1 MFSVPEQFSAATKAN
16 FYTQLSLMTSLTDKT
31 FESVEK
37 FIELNM
43 NAAKSS
49 LEEST
54 ATAKE
59 LLGAK
64 DPQDFFNLTSSHA
77 QPVAEK
83 ALAYG
88 RHLAKIASST
98 QADFTRAAETQ
109 ITETNR
115 KVLALIE
122 EVSKNAPAGS
132 ENMVELVKT
141 AIGNA
146 NSSYN
151 HLTKTTRQAVDALE
165 ANLNT
170 AVNQIAQATTKATPK
185 TTSKK

>member
-16 FYTQLSLMTSLTDKT
+16 FNAQLALMISLTDKT
-31 FESVEK
+31 FEGVEK
-37 FIELNM
+37 FVELNM
-43 NAAKSS
+43 NAAKSA

-54 ATAKE
+54 ATAKQ
-59 LLGAK
+59 LLAAK
-64 DPQDFFNLTSSHA
+64 DPQEFFNLTSAHA
-77 QPVAEK
+77 QPASEK

-88 RHLAKIASST
+88 RHLASIASST

-122 EVSKNAPAGS
+122 EVSKNAPPGS

-151 HLTKTTRQAVDALE
+151 HLTKTTRHAVDAME

-170 AVNQIAQATTKATPK
+170 AVNQIAQATVKATPK
-185 TTSKK
+185 VNRKK